1 MSAKTTHV
9 CVFITIECFDQN
21 ETDFFA
27 GRIAKGW
34 NSLAKKWKLQ
44 LFNSVSLLKRKQLR
58 YALSDKE
65 VPKAFGFFILGLTTL
80 LSLLVLKQNGG

>member
-1 MSAKTTHV
+1 VGSETTPV
-9 CVFITIECFDQN
+9 YMLITKECFDQN

-34 NSLAKKWKLQ
+34 NSLAKKWKLW

-58 YALSDKE
+58 SALSDKE
-65 VPKAFGFFILGLTTL
+65 LQKAFGFFILGLTTL